1 MSQTAIRCVSIAKS
15 FGQGELTQ
23 RVIRD
28 ASLALNAGELTLM
41 MGPSGSGKSTF
52 LAMLAGLMRPDQG
65 RVEALGQ
72 DLWQLDGAA
81 IDRFRLQHCGF
92 VFQGFNLFAALTA
105 LENVV
110 FPLQYGSL
118 PDDEARRRAQAAL
131 EEVGLGERSHLRP
144 VELSGG
150 EKQRVAIARALVK
163 HPELIFADEPT
174 SALDSRN
181 GSIVVDLLHRIA
193 RERGAM
199 VLVVTHDPRLHE
211 RADRL
216 IELEDG
222 QIRRDERIAQTEPAL
237 AGGQEQA

>member
-1 MSQTAIRCVSIAKS
+1 MAKVVIRCEGIAKS
-15 FGQGELTQ
+15 FGAGELTQ

-65 RVEALGQ
+65 TVTAL
-72 DLWQLDGAA
+72 DKALWQLDEGE

-105 LENVV
+105 VENVV
-110 FPLQYGSL
+110 FPLQYGDL
-118 PDDEARRRAQAAL
+118 PQAEARERAMAAL
-131 EEVGLGERSHLRP
+131 EDVGLAARAHLRP
-144 VELSGG
+144 IELSGG

-174 SALDSRN
+174 SALDSHN
-181 GSIVVDLLHRIA
+181 GAIVVDLLHRIA

-199 VLVVTHDPRLHE
+199 VLVVTHDPRLHQ

-222 QIRRDERIAQTEPAL
+222 QIRRDERIQHNEAA
-237 AGGQEQA
+237 ADGGQEHA